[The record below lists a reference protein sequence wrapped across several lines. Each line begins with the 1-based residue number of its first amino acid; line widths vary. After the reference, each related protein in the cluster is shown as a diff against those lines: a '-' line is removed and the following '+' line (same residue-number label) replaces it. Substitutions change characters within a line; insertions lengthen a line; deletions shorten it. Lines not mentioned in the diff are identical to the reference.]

1 MGQLYYANATAPV
14 EMNDRLLAHVKV
26 VATTKLRRQESFT
39 LNIRGEDGR
48 ETLWIHSSIPLR
60 FVFSS
65 AEPESL
71 NPVFLQSLAESASST
86 AGLTV
91 DIDDE
96 VPAAHQQQQPRRR
109 AA

>member
-1 MGQLYYANATAPV
+1 MGQLYYANATDPV
-14 EMNDRLLAHVKV
+14 EMSDRLLAHVKV

-39 LNIRGEDGR
+39 INLRGAAGR

-71 NPVFLQSLAESASST
+71 NPGFLQSLAEAASST

-91 DIDDE
+91 DIDEE
-96 VPAAHQQQQPRRR
+96 VPAAQQQPRRR

>member
-39 LNIRGEDGR
+39 LNLRGADGR

-91 DIDDE
+91 DLDDE
-96 VPAAHQQQQPRRR
+96 VPAAQQQPRRR